1 MAKQLLKPALM
12 KAVLIHDQDYQRAV
26 GLLNENWDPDDQ
38 PIYRDVLEARDITF
52 ARRLQRSGLVP
63 GKVDLSDY
71 QSANQLLVRHPQWF
85 SAGSRQALL
94 TPFAD

>member
-63 GKVDLSDY
+63 GKVNLSDY

-94 TPFAD
+94 TPFTD

>member
-85 SAGSRQALL
+85 SAGSQQALL
-94 TPFAD
+94 TPFTD

>member
-26 GLLNENWDPDDQ
+26 GLLNENWDPDNQ

-94 TPFAD
+94 TPFTD